1 MIKNT
6 GVIQTLCKKSLL
18 YHKKDLTFEKYIII
32 VFCKS
37 NLSNMSLK
45 EFLCVICV
53 LWFVSLMLFPDR
65 KYDRHLILKFIEQAP
80 EIKDVGAYNKRLTPF
95 GFGVDE
101 LFVNDYL
108 KLILEYDINYYQI
121 YSYNQLKLIFFS
133 YVLLCLFYNFYQNIL
148 NHLNFY

>member
-53 LWFVSLMLFPDR
+53 VWFVG
-65 KYDRHLILKFIEQAP
+65 FI
-80 EIKDVGAYNKRLTPF
+80 
-95 GFGVDE
+95 
-101 LFVNDYL
+101 
-108 KLILEYDINYYQI
+108 
-121 YSYNQLKLIFFS
+121 
-133 YVLLCLFYNFYQNIL
+133 LFYFLHLYENSNKTKCRNIL
-148 NHLNFY
+148 NESAYNLTYLQVEYYEKNCKSN

>member
-65 KYDRHLILKFIEQAP
+65 KRKSSRGIVRTRKSSRGIVGIRKYESPSI
-80 EIKDVGAYNKRLTPF
+80 IKRKKELEHNKL
-95 GFGVDE
+95 
-101 LFVNDYL
+101 L
-108 KLILEYDINYYQI
+108 KLQTKHGI
-121 YSYNQLKLIFFS
+121 KKK
-133 YVLLCLFYNFYQNIL
+133 
-148 NHLNFY
+148 